1 MKKRFVTIITAAA
14 LALTALPSMAHADD
28 LYPELAERASSLGAD
43 EHFPYLPGAYCDS
56 SDYSDAMPSLMT
68 TPYSYVTGAF
78 VMSVV
83 EALVHNG
90 DLTPADIQP
99 GAESLADIAKFG
111 SILDTT
117 GELSSKWDT
126 PALEMQ
132 FGQEYCRS
140 TRAERV
146 QELLECAE
154 TSMSEGKYFIVTLMD
169 DRYKTNQSLVGLGVA
184 DGSYTFDGVTYDKC
198 VLTLDPAFPQASTSG
213 TPEYSEG
220 FHELRCIYVNSQTGE
235 WTVPGLRNTDS
246 ENSSIMLILDAE
258 EIAKYSSGGYESDPA
273 VKYLNYSA
281 DGSDSTLTIEHG
293 SEKLTGS
300 VSELFGEDGLLPNAF
315 TQYLIE
321 GTASV
326 YAAIDRVSFS
336 ERAKSVKALRRGEVR
351 TWVLLHSES
360 ARALFR
366 AKGEFDGSMT
376 LNGMKLTRCEPT
388 FTVTEPDIIEENEE
402 YVLTLA
408 QFGEAVYKFRQFTLS
423 GWTSAELSFEVTAD
437 GVNISDTGTLK
448 AVLDYCDGDSAD
460 DAHGSIRLAAKKPI
474 TLRYNDNEQ
483 KWEVYFS
490 GDTETKVQ
498 TGDVNCD
505 GLTDGVDA
513 SLILRYNADIT
524 AGGDTCLTTP
534 LADLNGDGL
543 IDSLDA
549 SILLAMN
556 AQES

>member
-1 MKKRFVTIITAAA
+1 MKKRFITIITAAA
-14 LALTALPSMAHADD
+14 LAVTAMPSTAHADD

-56 SDYSDAMPSLMT
+56 SDYSDAMPSLLT
-68 TPYSYVTGAF
+68 TPYSYVTEAF
-78 VMSVV
+78 VMSVL

-90 DLTPADIQP
+90 DLSPADIQA
-99 GAESLADIAKFG
+99 GAESLADITKFG
-111 SILDTT
+111 SVLDTT
-117 GELSSKWDT
+117 GELSSKWNS
-126 PALEMQ
+126 PFLEMQ

-146 QELLECAE
+146 QELLECADA
-154 TSMSEGKYFIVTLMD
+154 SMSAGKYFIVTLMD
-169 DRYKTNQSLVGLGVA
+169 ERCKTNQSLVGLGVA
-184 DGSYTFDGVTYDKC
+184 EGSYTFDGVTYDKC
-198 VLTLDPAFPQASTSG
+198 VLTLDPAFPLASTSG
-213 TPEYSEG
+213 TPVYSEG

-235 WTVPGLRNTDS
+235 WDVPGLRSTDS
-246 ENSSIMLILDAE
+246 ENSSIMLILDAD
-258 EIAKYSSGGYESDPA
+258 EIAKYSSGGYTSDDS
-273 VKYLNYSA
+273 VKYLNYCA
-281 DGSDSTLTIEHG
+281 DSSDGTLTIEHG

-300 VSELFGEDGLLPNAF
+300 LSELFGEGGLLPNAF

-326 YAAIDRVSFS
+326 YTAIDRVSFS
-336 ERAKSVKALRRGEVR
+336 ERAKSVKDLRRGEMR
-351 TWVLLHSES
+351 SWVLLKSAD

-366 AKGEFDGSMT
+366 AKGELDGSMT

-388 FTVTEPDIIEENEE
+388 FTITEPDIIEENEE
-402 YVLTLA
+402 YTLTLE
-408 QFGEAVYKFRQFTLS
+408 QLGEAVYKFRRFELS

-437 GVNISDTGTLK
+437 GVSISDTGTLK
-448 AVLDYCDGDSAD
+448 AALDYCGGDAAD
-460 DAHGSIRLAAKKPI
+460 DAHGSIRLSAEKPI
-474 TLRYNDNEQ
+474 TLRYNDTEQ

-490 GDTETKVQ
+490 GAEETQVQ

-513 SLILRYNADIT
+513 SLILRYNADST
-524 AGGDTCLTTP
+524 AGGDAYLTTP

-549 SILLAMN
+549 SLLLAAN